1 MWLTIASLGRCP
13 VAFASC
19 RGWRTSLIR
28 IITSRRRRRS
38 AVGSVARRRRMGGR
52 IVFQGRVT
60 RGLLRSVLRTLRSRL
75 IVASSGAEGLLRC
88 PEGGRHRLGKSRRP
102 RDHRRDQGHV
112 LNRLLLRLR
121 PNLLRLIDHALHL
134 RLPMKSP
141 YHLRLPMKSLR

>member
-1 MWLTIASLGRCP
+1 MWRTIASLGRCP

-28 IITSRRRRRS
+28 IITSQRRRRS

-52 IVFQGRVT
+52 IVFRGRVT
-60 RGLLRSVLRTLRSRL
+60 RGLLRSVLRKLRSRL

-88 PEGGRHRLGKSRRP
+88 PGGRHRLGKTRLP
-102 RDHRRDQGHV
+102 RDQRRDQGHV

-121 PNLLRLIDHALHL
+121 RDLRRLLGHTLHL

-141 YHLRLPMKSLR
+141 YHLRLLIKSLR